1 MMKLGFI
8 GLVLLALASNVFA
21 AAYEQRDFNSSEQA
35 ANFQQMISVLRC
47 PKCQNQNLADSNS
60 PIAKDLRDQVY
71 RLQQEGKDEQQIKEF
86 MVARYGNFVLYE
98 PPLDKYT
105 YALWLTPIILLLL
118 AFLVLW
124 RIKRQQKSAQGAL
137 TETEQQTLQNLL
149 QRFGD

>member
-1 MMKLGFI
+1 MLRLIVLVVLSWAATTHAAGF
-8 GLVLLALASNVFA
+8 
-21 AAYEQRDFNSSEQA
+21 EQREFANAEQA

-71 RLQQEGKDEQQIKEF
+71 RLQQEGKDEQAIKDF

-98 PPLDKYT
+98 PPLNRYT
-105 YALWLTPIILLLL
+105 YALWLSPVILLLL
-118 AFLVLW
+118 AFIVLW

-137 TETEQQTLQNLL
+137 SEEERETLQELL
-149 QRFGD
+149 QRFPK